1 VRCGF
6 ESIIGRPNREPF
18 ASSTFRAGARE
29 VVSERCFHIMVL
41 HIIRFAYNQPISS
54 EARVNLQQ
62 FRFLREAA
70 RHKFS
75 LTEAA
80 RALHTSQPG
89 ISKAIIDL
97 EEELGVPILARHG
110 KRVKGLTA
118 PGQVVLEAA
127 ERIMLDVD
135 NLKKLA
141 RDYAGSPEGTL
152 RIATTH
158 TQARYVLP
166 DVVRTFAQKFPQV
179 RLKLLQANPPQIVSM
194 LLHGQADVG
203 VATESLADAAGVLSI
218 PVYDW
223 QHVAVVKP
231 EHSLAKLV
239 TTPGKL
245 TLKDLARNPLI
256 TYEHLFAGRS
266 KIDDAFAAAGIEP
279 SIVLEAIDAD
289 VIKTYV
295 QLGMGVGI
303 VAGVAV
309 DPQRDGLVGLPCG
322 HLFGRNVTRLAV
334 KEGAYLRGFVYSFIE
349 LLVPGWDKRRIEEAF
364 RA

>member
-1 VRCGF
+1 
-6 ESIIGRPNREPF
+6 
-18 ASSTFRAGARE
+18 
-29 VVSERCFHIMVL
+29 
-41 HIIRFAYNQPISS
+41 
-54 EARVNLQQ
+54 VNLQQ

-89 ISKAIIDL
+89 VSKSIIDL

-110 KRVKGLTA
+110 KRVKGLTP

-127 ERIMLDVD
+127 ERIMLEVD

-152 RIATTH
+152 RVATTH

-166 DVVRTFAQKFPQV
+166 QVVQQFAQKFPQV
-179 RLKLLQANPPQIVSM
+179 RLKMLEANPPQIAAM
-194 LLHGQADVG
+194 LQHGQADVG
-203 VATESLADAAGVLSI
+203 VATESLADAAGLLSI

-231 EHSLAKLV
+231 DHALAKFAA
-239 TTPGKL
+239 TPGKL
-245 TLKDLARNPLI
+245 ALKDLARHPI
-256 TYEHLFAGRS
+256 VTYEHQFAGRA
-266 KIDDAFAAAGIEP
+266 KIDAAFAAAAIEP

-295 QLGMGVGI
+295 HIGLGIGI

-309 DPQRDGLVGLPCG
+309 DAGRDGLVALPCG

-334 KEGAYLRGFVYSFIE
+334 KEGTYLRGYVYSFIE
-349 LLVPGWDKRRIEEAF
+349 LLVPGWDKRRFEAEF
-364 RA
+364 GA

>member
-1 VRCGF
+1 
-6 ESIIGRPNREPF
+6 
-18 ASSTFRAGARE
+18 
-29 VVSERCFHIMVL
+29 M
-41 HIIRFAYNQPISS
+41 
-54 EARVNLQQ
+54 NLQQ

-89 ISKAIIDL
+89 VSKAIIEL
-97 EEELGVPILARHG
+97 EQELGVPILARHG

-152 RIATTH
+152 RVATTH

-166 DVVRTFAQKFPQV
+166 QVIQQFAQKFPQV
-179 RLKLLQANPPQIVSM
+179 RLKLV
-194 LLHGQADVG
+194 HGQADLG
-203 VATESLADAAGVLSI
+203 VATESLANTPGLLTI

-223 QHVAVVKP
+223 QHVAIIKP
-231 EHSLAKLV
+231 DHALAKFA
-239 TTPGKL
+239 TSPGKL
-245 TLKDLARNPLI
+245 TLKDLARHPI
-256 TYEHLFAGRS
+256 VTYDQQFAGRG
-266 KIDDAFAAAGIEP
+266 KIDDAFAQAGIEP

-295 QLGMGVGI
+295 QIGMGVGI

-309 DPQRDGLVGLPCG
+309 DARRDGLVMLPCG

-334 KEGAYLRGFVYSFIE
+334 KEGTYLRGFVYSFVE
-349 LLVPGWDKRRIEEAF
+349 MLVPGWDKRRIEEAF
-364 RA
+364 HTK